1 MLSQNNWQEQLRK
14 QAPKKQRFAIK
25 KLTVGVASVLIGFTF
40 MGVSA
45 SADSVSTTTPTSEAT
60 STENNSTN
68 NDQEIAKQVV
78 LQSNTTDTQKPAEQ
92 TNTVNSDNDQSQDKN
107 EDKGAATQ
115 TFDLAANQSK
125 TAANQ
130 QATPVNTL
138 NQQLYAVNNGVADV
152 ATFAD
157 FTKALCDKNV
167 NTINMTDDITAS
179 DDQSALVSGGT
190 GLTGANLLSPYELT
204 PDKVD
209 VPLISPSP
217 YVGIAHDVTIQGN
230 KHTLDMNK
238 WTITLVNQNYD
249 ADHAWNITFKDMILK
264 SQAQNQSYGP
274 IYFMKPLTGMTS
286 GIQRKVI
293 SDDDLN
299 RSSLNFDN
307 VTAVFD
313 GTSVGASNV
322 KTTFSGK
329 NRINTTNVDT
339 AVIAKSI
346 NVADG
351 TTSINANSAQTAIN
365 TAGSVTVGQN
375 ASLNI
380 QGGDGSELSKTKI
393 YPSAGITTS
402 QDAGN
407 VKLAE
412 GASLTIRAKDS
423 GITTASVTT
432 GSQAKLNVIGTVTG
446 VQTKGFVQL
455 GDNSTTTIKAL
466 GNDINTS
473 TLVTGKNSTLNLLN
487 ETNTAMGN
495 TGNNAVTFVNS
506 VNIGQGSTVNV
517 NTGDAQPPEDADTK
531 DVRGFYSDYHGKSY
545 INIGENAKVNMKMG
559 SGHSQAMMASNLDI
573 KDGAKVDISTM
584 QDNNG
589 ELNYVTSAVKNS
601 TTTYPDYDHYAPITL
616 AYYSEGTLHIAKDA
630 SLKMVRSKCNGMV
643 PMIAFGNATSGGDFF
658 FLGSRNY
665 TLTVDAGG
673 SLDLQDAENSKGIQG
688 YQWGETDNLGPVDD
702 IFVPGMITMFGASST
717 DKITF
722 GSVNEDNTMSAAKYI
737 NLQRTGL
744 QRGNLI
750 KLEGKAQPGGLLT
763 SANIQNLTRVL
774 GTAPIAQWNDANIGN
789 APSHIWVTAQIESQN
804 GGGDTASNYVPIN
817 AEGVTADGFVKNG
830 AILGLSFG
838 NSSGLVQIPNYKT
851 NDLSI
856 YNNGQISGPYT
867 DNLNDFLANF
877 NWWKPRRIAFGTALY
892 NNDAVVKLN
901 DADKYE
907 PVVNTLK
914 KTEGD
919 ILTNSAFDN
928 HQVVSSLTDPQYNVI
943 STGLDGI
950 IKDQFW
956 GVDWTKTQ
964 FKNILNADG
973 LPDADK
979 VAALNNNDG
988 KTNEQIFNDQTEYK
1002 AYQQFLKNIYY
1013 PDGKTRTTYDKA
1025 AFDKPLVSGNQNV
1038 TATIVYQDGTAD
1050 TIAVP
1055 VEVAKRLQ
1063 KDDYLP
1069 NYAPTE
1075 IKQGQN
1081 ATVAAPKFEHKQI
1094 TADGTVTYTD
1104 TTAPTGV
1111 TYAAGLDIPSFA
1123 TVNSDGSISLKPTAD
1138 TATGIYSI
1146 PVTVTYADKST
1157 STVNA
1162 LVNVTD
1168 GNSNIIWGKKNPDGT
1183 VNGAVVVKSNPL
1195 TLHKTDAGSVSTTV
1209 DSLDAKSAISEIDV
1223 YTADKNDATKLVNTV
1238 YRYQKGDFKDA
1249 DGNSIGSISVSYD
1262 DSASGL
1268 NTSQGDSATLPVNV
1282 TFNKGSVPATDN
1294 IVDNGAKTSFNQS
1307 VTLVGASAITPVK
1320 TISIPVGYD
1329 VTKDPEGYFTSDN
1342 LKAMVDHSD
1351 LDKLADNVAVKS
1363 YSIDPAKFDTNKA
1376 GDAKD
1381 FTIRITFKDSNAGT
1395 NSYLDVKIPNGVKVT
1410 TGEMAEYN
1418 PSYSSVTDTKQQAV
1432 TLTPSFTGDKPTA
1445 GVTYAIGQTS
1455 ESDLPAT
1462 MRQYVHVDPNS
1473 GIITVDQQAMAD
1485 TASYVIPVIVTYH
1498 DGTTD
1503 NATAKVYEIKSAGTV
1518 TDPLSAEEGIS
1529 HFEKLPVNTTFAWD
1543 KKPDP
1548 HTASEKINA
1557 IVTIPGQD
1565 PVKVPVTVTSS
1576 LALDP
1581 NNKTVVYGQDV
1592 ITTINF
1598 DTPSYHKTSGD
1609 NTPDAPVVKSIDIKN
1624 NKGTTTYT
1632 LSSDGKTYS
1641 DDKGHSFNA
1650 GDIKTSWAD
1659 GYSVNTNS
1667 SSFANNGAATTLAPT
1682 KDRQTS
1688 DEWDANKNSKYRVHI
1703 TATGDAAQAMG
1714 LPDSDAG
1721 WANVYANFYGA
1732 TTAKASAANNN
1743 LTVVQNGTLADPEN
1757 YVDTTDLTAAHNAE
1771 VKNITWGTKPD
1782 LSKAGQITVNADI
1795 NFTDGTKL
1803 TIPVTITVAESQANK
1818 FASANKDN
1826 ALVQTISKGKGYV
1839 FKNTDAKDG
1848 IKEDPNNTYHIV
1860 WADKNN
1866 LKAPRFNDVTKI
1878 DTSKKSPATSYDAT
1892 IYFEDGTKLDVKI
1905 PVVITDEATDNQ
1917 SNISAKTY
1925 QVDPGGKVN
1934 PSDVITPNN
1943 NIPEGTTYNWGDKT
1957 PDTSK
1962 VGTQDVTV
1970 KVTYP
1975 DGTTSS
1981 VDSKV
1986 TVEATPEVGTVTL
1999 HQGVTPT
2006 AEDATSAI
2014 TNLDPDGVDGMP
2026 KSVVWKAAPAVTN
2039 AGKSTATVTVTYNDG
2054 YTKDIT
2060 VPVNVLKTTKG
2071 SDVTTPSEA
2080 THDIY
2085 REITRTITVDGA
2097 TSIVQKVVFT
2107 RDKYT
2112 NSTDAAVKP
2121 TYSAWVAKDGKSA
2134 FAETSKLNKDGYTA
2148 TATDSAGKTIALTDK
2163 GTIASQKVTVDSSN
2177 ITITVT
2183 NTANDQTV
2191 TVKFINAKDGSTI
2204 LVDKPKTLSGK
2215 TDSTVAISAKGIT
2228 IPTGYKLDKNSDLPT
2243 SYKFTAANDQTIT
2256 VKLDHL
2262 TTTDPSKV
2270 DQNDPKNADM
2280 FETITRTI
2288 NYTDPITSQKHSDK
2302 QAVKFQRTKTVNDA
2316 DSTDITYGDWTPV
2329 DSSKTAW
2336 DEYDVPQFTDYAV
2349 SAQDDAGNN
2358 VDVSKGTIAS
2368 QNLEPGNGG
2377 KTKTADQTITLTYTM
2392 QESGEFKKANKDNAL
2407 IKQLSWGKGTK
2418 HDASEAID
2426 GVITKQDQTDYHVKG
2441 ATFNTVPSTD
2451 EVHGAK
2457 NVEVTITFDD
2467 GSAAT
2472 VQIPVAITDN
2482 AGNDTTITSK
2492 PVFVPVD
2499 PDQKPSLP
2507 DPKSGVDDPKAPKG
2521 TKYEWKDTPT
2531 VPDSGEK
2538 PASAT
2543 VVVKYPDGT
2552 QKEISTTLTSDYKPV
2567 VAAITTPKDVAPD
2580 VVKGIANINKGKGYP
2595 TSVTWKTT
2603 PDVTKAGSIKGVATV
2618 SYDNGYTVDVEIPI
2632 KVAKNDSESYDPK
2645 PTIKPVP
2652 VPQDNKD
2659 IDPSSV
2665 VDSTTLPTDPDDKP
2679 TITWTDP
2686 TKKPDP
2692 TKPGTQPADVDITY
2706 PDGTVDHVKGHVTI
2720 EATPE
2725 IGSIST
2731 KQGQVPNLT
2740 DPEVAKKLVKNLNN
2754 GTDKQV
2760 DGYPTKVSWKTT
2772 PDVTKVGQT
2781 TGTIEVSYPDDYKI
2795 TRDITIT
2802 VTSPTGTDAD
2812 KFTKDNG
2819 ERNIFVHQLVW
2830 GKNTSH
2836 RANEAID
2843 AINSDVKDKYHITS
2857 AVFTTD
2863 PSTDKVHD
2871 AQNFEAV
2878 VGFGDGAKATVQIP
2892 VAITDD
2898 AGSDATIKSKPVVIS
2913 VEPGQKPALPD
2924 PKTGVDDPT
2933 APTGTKYE
2941 WKDTPAVPEPG
2952 ETPENQVVVVKY
2964 PDGTQK
2970 EIPTTIS
2977 SIYAPQIIAITTP
2990 RNIVPEAAKGIANL
3004 NKGKGYPTSVTWKT
3018 APDVS
3023 KLGST
3028 EATAIVEYGN
3038 GNQIEVQLPL
3048 TVIKGDSETYSP
3060 QPTAKPVPVP
3070 QNSNDIDPSSVIDPG
3085 TLPTNPKDKPTIT
3098 WTDPAK
3104 KPDLTKPGTQPADVA
3119 IKYPDGTVDHVKGH
3133 VTIEAAPEIGS
3144 ISTDQGVIPDLTKS
3158 ENTKQVVKNLNNGMD
3173 KPVDGYPSN
3182 ITWDKEPDLSKPGV
3196 ATGRITIAYPDGYKV
3211 TKDISINVT
3220 GTTTSGSSAEPGSS
3234 STSTPGSSAEPGSSS
3249 TSTPGSSAEPSSS
3262 STSTPGSSAEPG
3274 SSSTSTPG
3282 SSAEPSSSSTTTPSS
3297 SAEPGS
3303 SSTSTPSSS
3312 AEPGSSSTTTPSSSA
3327 EPGSSSTSTPS
3338 SSAEPG
3344 SSSTTTPSTSAT
3356 PDSGTTAQ
3364 PGNTPQTDA
3373 QTYPAT
3379 PRLDAH
3385 TVVDKTP
3392 EPSTMIA
3399 GELPQ
3404 GTTVDWVKKPDT
3416 TKAGKTSGEVKVTY
3430 PDGSSLTI
3438 TVPLTVDKPQ
3448 QQDADKYKPVI
3459 VPIDTK
3465 AGQVPS
3471 PSMAVK
3477 NQETLPAGTK
3487 VAWLNE
3493 PSIPETT
3500 GKSITGKLVITYPD
3514 SSQIIKQVVIT
3525 TTRNG
3530 GSDAENYQPMVKTP
3544 LMVTIN
3550 HLPQASEVITNID
3563 QLPTG
3568 PNGELPK
3575 VSWVSVPA
3583 ISEKAGAKTSG
3594 QITVTY
3600 PDGTSDQVEV
3610 ILETSP
3616 TVAKQTDADKFV
3628 PQRLTNADVQM
3639 GQTIDPAELISN
3651 AQDLPAGTMIT
3662 WANRDKVNTDFSMA
3676 GTYTETITVK
3686 YPDGSSSNVDVLITV
3701 HNNAAVTQNVN
3712 RNDAP
3717 EKLINN
3723 SNNIIIEPNN
3733 GHHQL
3738 TQRSV
3743 AVTKTS
3749 VEGQKPISNN
3759 GQSSKKLPQ
3768 TGNSNDKLSALAGL
3782 SLATITG
3789 LLGLLRRNKKQNY

>member
-14 QAPKKQRFAIK
+14 QAPRKQRFAIK

-45 SADSVSTTTPTSEAT
+45 SADSMSTTTPTSETT

-68 NDQEIAKQVV
+68 NDQKTAKQVV
-78 LQSNTTDTQKPAEQ
+78 LQSNTTDTQKPVEQ
-92 TNTVNSDNDQSQDKN
+92 TNAVNLNNDQSQDKN

-138 NQQLYAVNNGVADV
+138 NQQLYSVKDGVADV

-167 NTINMTDDITAS
+167 KTINMTADITAS

-190 GLTGANLLSPYELT
+190 GLVGANMLSPYELT

-230 KHTLDMNK
+230 NHTLDMNK

-313 GTSVGASNV
+313 GTSLGASNV

-329 NRINTTNVDT
+329 NRINTTNVDK
-339 AVIAKSI
+339 AVTAKSI
-346 NVADG
+346 NVANG
-351 TTSINANSAQTAIN
+351 ITSINANSAQTAID
-365 TAGSVTVGQN
+365 TVGSVTVSQN

-380 QGGDGSELSKTKI
+380 QGGDGSELSNTKI

-402 QDAGN
+402 QDTGN
-407 VKLAE
+407 VKLAD

-432 GSQAKLNVIGTVTG
+432 GNQAKLNVIGTVVG
-446 VQTKGFVQL
+446 VKTKGFVQL
-455 GDNSTTTIKAL
+455 GDNSTTNINAL

-473 TLVTGKNSTLNLLN
+473 TLVTGKGSTLNLLN

-517 NTGDAQPPEDADTK
+517 NTGDAQPPEDANTK

-584 QDNNG
+584 QDNNN
-589 ELNYVTSAVKNS
+589 ELRYKWSAIQNA

-630 SLKMVRSKCNGMV
+630 SLKMVRGKCSGMV

-673 SLDLQDAENSKGIQG
+673 SLDLQDGENSKGIQG
-688 YQWGETDNLGPVDD
+688 YEWGETDNLGPVDK

-737 NLQRTGL
+737 NLQRTGR

-774 GTAPIAQWNDANIGN
+774 GTAPVAQWNDANIGN
-789 APSHIWVTAQIESQN
+789 EPSHVWVTAQIESQN

-856 YNNGQISGPYT
+856 YNNGQITGPYT
-867 DNLNDFLANF
+867 DDLNDFLANF
-877 NWWKPRRIAFGTALY
+877 NWWKSRRIALGTALY
-892 NNDAVVKLN
+892 NNDSLIKLN

-943 STGLDGI
+943 STGLDSI

-964 FKNILNADG
+964 FKNILKDG

-1013 PDGKTRTTYDKA
+1013 PDGQTRTTYDKA
-1025 AFDKPLVSGNQNV
+1025 AFDKPLAAGNHSV
-1038 TATIVYQDGTAD
+1038 TATVVYQDGTAD

-1055 VEVAKRLQ
+1055 IEVAKRLQ

-1075 IKQGQN
+1075 IKQGQT
-1081 ATVAAPKFEHKQI
+1081 ATVAAPKFEQKQI

-1111 TYAAGLDIPSFA
+1111 TYAAGSDIPGFA
-1123 TVNSDGSISLKPTAD
+1123 TVNSDGSISLKPTAG
-1138 TATGIYSI
+1138 TATGIYNI

-1168 GNSNIIWGKKNPDGT
+1168 GNSSIIWGKKNPDGT
-1183 VNGAVVVKSNPL
+1183 VNDAVVVKSNPL
-1195 TLHKTDAGSVSTTV
+1195 ILHKTDVDSVSTTV
-1209 DSLDAKSAISEIDV
+1209 DNLDAKSAISEIDV
-1223 YTADKNDATKLVNTV
+1223 YTTDKNDATKLVNTA

-1249 DGNSIGSISVSYD
+1249 GGNSIGSISVSYD
-1262 DSASGL
+1262 DSAHNL

-1282 TFNKGSVPATDN
+1282 TFNNGSVPATDN

-1307 VTLVGASAITPVK
+1307 VTLVGASPITPVK

-1329 VTKDPEGYFTSDN
+1329 MTKDPEGYFTSDN

-1351 LDKLADNVAVKS
+1351 LDKLADNMAVKS

-1376 GDAKD
+1376 GDARD
-1381 FTIRITFKDSNAGT
+1381 FTIRITFNDGHAGT
-1395 NSYLDVKIPNGVKVT
+1395 NSYLDVTIPKGVQVT

-1432 TLTPSFTGDKPTA
+1432 TLTPSFTGDKPTD
-1445 GVTYAIGQTS
+1445 GVTYAIDQTS
-1455 ESDLPAT
+1455 ESNLPAA
-1462 MRQYVHVDPNS
+1462 MKQYIHVDPNS
-1473 GIITVDQQAMAD
+1473 GSITVDHQAMAD
-1485 TASYVIPVIVTYH
+1485 TASYEIPVIVTYH
-1498 DGTTD
+1498 DGTKD
-1503 NATAKVYEIKSAGTV
+1503 NVIAKVYEVKSTGTV
-1518 TDPLSAEEGIS
+1518 TDPLSAKEGIS
-1529 HFEKLPVNTTFAWD
+1529 HFEKLPVGTKVTWD

-1581 NNKTVVYGQDV
+1581 NNKTVVYGQDAV
-1592 ITTINF
+1592 TTINF
-1598 DTPSYHKTSGD
+1598 DTPNYHKTSDD
-1609 NTPDAPVVKSIDIKN
+1609 NTPDAPVVKSIDIKTD
-1624 NKGTTTYT
+1624 KGTITYT

-1641 DDKGHSFNA
+1641 DGNGHSFNA
-1650 GDIKTSWAD
+1650 SEIKTSWVD
-1659 GYSVNTNS
+1659 RYNVNTNS
-1667 SSFANNGAATTLAPT
+1667 SNFNTDGTKTTLAPT
-1682 KDRQTS
+1682 KDSQTS
-1688 DEWDANKNSKYRVHI
+1688 DEWDANKNSKYCVHI
-1703 TATGDAAQAMG
+1703 TATGDAAQAMD

-1732 TTAKASAANNN
+1732 SAAKASAANNN
-1743 LTVVQNGTLADPEN
+1743 LTAVQNGTLADPEN
-1757 YVDTTDLTAAHNAE
+1757 YVDTTDLTPAHNVE
-1771 VKNITWGTKPD
+1771 VEDITWNTKPD

-1818 FASANKDN
+1818 FASVNKDN

-1839 FKNTDAKDG
+1839 FKDTDASQG
-1848 IKEDPNNTYHIV
+1848 IKEDPNNTYHVV
-1860 WADKNN
+1860 WTDKDN

-1892 IYFEDGTKLDVKI
+1892 IYFEDGTKLGVKI

-1925 QVDPGGKVN
+1925 QVDKGGKVN
-1934 PSDVITPNN
+1934 ASDVITPNN

-1962 VGTQDVTV
+1962 VGTQDITV
-1970 KVTYP
+1970 KITYP

-1981 VDSKV
+1981 IDSKV
-1986 TVEATPEVGTVTL
+1986 TIEATPEVGTVTL

-2026 KSVVWKAAPAVTN
+2026 KSVAWKTTPAVAN
-2039 AGKSTATVTVTYNDG
+2039 AGKTTATVAVTYNDG

-2071 SDVTTPSEA
+2071 SDITTPSDA

-2085 REITRTITVDGA
+2085 REITRTITVDDQ
-2097 TSIVQKVVFT
+2097 TPIVQKVVFT

-2112 NSTDAAVKP
+2112 DSTDATAKP
-2121 TYSAWVAKDGKSA
+2121 TYSEWVAKDNKDT
-2134 FAETSKLNKDGYTA
+2134 FAETGKVTKDGYTPA
-2148 TATDSAGKTIALTDK
+2148 AVDNNNKPVTLTDK
-2163 GTIASQKVTVDSSN
+2163 GTIASQKVTADSSD
-2177 ITITVT
+2177 IKITVT

-2204 LVDKPKTLSGK
+2204 SVDKPKTLPGK
-2215 TDSTVAISAKGIT
+2215 TDSTVAISAKDIT
-2228 IPTGYKLDKNSDLPT
+2228 IPTGYKLDKNFGLPE
-2243 SYKFTAANDQTIT
+2243 SYKFTAAKDQTIT

-2262 TTTDPSKV
+2262 TALDPSKV
-2270 DQNDPKNADM
+2270 DQTDPKNADM

-2288 NYTDPITSQKHSDK
+2288 NYTDPTTSEKHSDK

-2316 DSTDITYGDWTPV
+2316 DSSDVIYGNWTPV

-2336 DEYDVPQFTDYAV
+2336 DEYDVPTFADYAV
-2349 SAQDDAGNN
+2349 LAQDDAGHN
-2358 VDVSKGTIAS
+2358 VAITNGKIAGQS
-2368 QNLEPGNGG
+2368 LEPGNDG
-2377 KTKTADQTITLTYTM
+2377 KAKTTDQTINLTYTM

-2472 VQIPVAITDN
+2472 VQIPVVITDN
-2482 AGNDTTITSK
+2482 AGDDTTITSK
-2492 PVFVPVD
+2492 PVFIPVD
-2499 PDQKPSLP
+2499 AGQKPSLP
-2507 DPKSGVDDPKAPKG
+2507 DPKTGVDDPAAPTG
-2521 TKYEWKDTPT
+2521 TKYEWKDTPA
-2531 VPDSGEK
+2531 VPEPGEK
-2538 PASAT
+2538 ATSAT
-2543 VVVKYPDGT
+2543 IVVTYPDGT
-2552 QKEISTTLTSDYKPV
+2552 QKEIPTTLTSDYKPV

-2580 VVKGIANINKGKGYP
+2580 VVKGIANLNKGKGYP

-2603 PDVTKAGSIKGVATV
+2603 PDVTKTGSTKGVATV

-2632 KVAKNDSESYDPK
+2632 SVAKNDSESYDPK

-2659 IDPSSV
+2659 VKPSAV
-2665 VDSTTLPTDPDDKP
+2665 VDPETLPTGPDDKP

-2686 TKKPDP
+2686 TKKPDL
-2692 TKPGTQPADVDITY
+2692 TTPGTQPADVDVKY
-2706 PDGTVDHVKGHVTI
+2706 PDGTVDHVEGHVTI
-2720 EATPE
+2720 EAAPE
-2725 IGSIST
+2725 IGSI
-2731 KQGQVPNLT
+2731 LT
-2740 DPEVAKKLVKNLNN
+2740 DQGVVPDLTKPENAKQVVKNLNN
-2754 GTDKQV
+2754 CTDKPV
-2760 DGYPTKVSWKTT
+2760 DGYPSSVAWTIT
-2772 PDVTKVGQT
+2772 PDVSKAGLA
-2781 TGTIEVSYPDDYKI
+2781 TGRITITYPDGYKI
-2795 TRDITIT
+2795 TKDISIN
-2802 VTSPTGTDAD
+2802 VTDATAGTDAD

-2819 ERNIFVHQLVW
+2819 EKNIFVHQLVW

-2836 RANEAID
+2836 QANEAID
-2843 AINSDVKDKYHITS
+2843 AINSDVKDKYHVTS

-2871 AQNFEAV
+2871 VQNFEAV
-2878 VGFGDGAKATVQIP
+2878 VSFEDGTKATVQIP

-2898 AGSDATIKSKPVVIS
+2898 AGSDAAIKSKPVVIS
-2913 VEPGQKPALPD
+2913 VKPGQKPALPD
-2924 PKTGVDDPT
+2924 PKTGVDDPA

-2941 WKDTPAVPEPG
+2941 WKDTPAVPKPG
-2952 ETPENQVVVVKY
+2952 ETPANPVVVVKY

-2977 SIYAPQIIAITTP
+2977 SVYTPQIIAITTP

-3018 APDVS
+3018 VPDVS

-3038 GNQIEVQLPL
+3038 GNQIKVQLPL

-3070 QNSNDIDPSSVIDPG
+3070 QNSNDIDPSSVIDPK

-3098 WTDPAK
+3098 WTDSTV
-3104 KPDLTKPGTQPADVA
+3104 KPDLTKPGTQPADVD

-3133 VTIEAAPEIGS
+3133 VTIEAAPVIGTV
-3144 ISTDQGVIPDLTKS
+3144 STKSGIVPDLTKP
-3158 ENTKQVVKNLNNGMD
+3158 ENAKRVVKNLNNGMD
-3173 KPVDGYPSN
+3173 KPVDGYPSS

-3196 ATGRITIAYPDGYKV
+3196 ATGRITIAYPDGYKI
-3211 TKDISINVT
+3211 TKDVSINVT
-3220 GTTTSGSSAEPGSS
+3220 GTSTPSSSAEPGSSSTATSSSSAEPGSSSTATSGSSAEPGSS
-3234 STSTPGSSAEPGSSS
+3234 STSTPG
-3249 TSTPGSSAEPSSS
+3249 
-3262 STSTPGSSAEPG
+3262 
-3274 SSSTSTPG
+3274 
-3282 SSAEPSSSSTTTPSS
+3282 
-3297 SAEPGS
+3297 
-3303 SSTSTPSSS
+3303 
-3312 AEPGSSSTTTPSSSA
+3312 
-3327 EPGSSSTSTPS
+3327 
-3338 SSAEPG
+3338 
-3344 SSSTTTPSTSAT
+3344 
-3356 PDSGTTAQ
+3356 SGTTAQ

-3373 QTYPAT
+3373 QTYPAA
-3379 PRLDAH
+3379 PKLDAH

-3416 TKAGKTSGEVKVTY
+3416 TKAGKTSGEIKVTY

-3459 VPIDTK
+3459 VPVDTK

-3471 PSMAVK
+3471 PSTAVK

-3500 GKSITGKLVITYPD
+3500 GKSIIGKLVITYPD

-3544 LMVTIN
+3544 LIVTIN

-3568 PNGELPK
+3568 PNGELSK
-3575 VSWVSVPA
+3575 VTWTSVPT

-3628 PQRLTNADVQM
+3628 PQRLANATVQM

-3662 WANRDKVNTDFSMA
+3662 WANRNKVNTDFSVA
-3676 GTYTETITVK
+3676 GTYTETITIK
-3686 YPDGSSSNVDVLITV
+3686 YPDGSISNVDVLITV
-3701 HNNAAVTQNVN
+3701 HNNAAATQNVD
-3712 RNDAP
+3712 RDEAP

-3723 SNNIIIEPNN
+3723 SNNIVIEANK

-3738 TQRSV
+3738 TQHLV
-3743 AVTKTS
+3743 TVTKTS
-3749 VEGQKPISNN
+3749 VKGQKPISNN

-3789 LLGLLRRNKKQNY
+3789 LLGLLRRNKKQN